1 MSCFRRFIF
10 VLFLVVILTY
20 PITLLAQ
27 YGTGTIIGTVL
38 DPSNA
43 VVPGVRVTA
52 KNSATNETRTF
63 TTDSSGEYR
72 FNALLTGT
80 YAISAAAP
88 SFRTATIPDVEL
100 LVNTQV
106 RVDIRMQVG
115 SISET
120 VEVTAA
126 TPQLQTTSAAL
137 GTVITQRVMLE
148 LPLNTRNFF
157 DLVKL
162 TPGTVKLTSGGSTVM
177 DGNTAQIAG
186 TRYLSTN
193 YMLDGVDFGVTNLS
207 SPAISLSLDM
217 IDEFKVQENFMD
229 ASYGHGGGGLDMVTR
244 RGTNAFHGGA
254 YDFVRNRAFQAG
266 QFFRP
271 SSGAPR
277 FSYNQF
283 GADGGGPIRKDKT
296 FFFVHYE
303 GRRRRTGVILQGLV
317 PTLDMQAGNFT
328 GTGVNIKD
336 PLNNNQSFPGNSI
349 PASRFDPVAAK
360 LLQYFPAPN
369 FINQRPGINYLVAPS
384 DWERR
389 DQTTGRIDHRLSDKG
404 SLFGRYSLAD
414 DALANVDYRPGVGL
428 IRPDRTQYVV
438 AGYTHLFS
446 PTLISETRLGF
457 LKCFT
462 ARYNDGDTTSTNLSQ
477 QAGLKNLSAVPGE
490 YSNPTIRLTGYS
502 PGSPTDGSTPSF
514 VGYAFGSTQV
524 QNNEYYRM
532 AETIT
537 NVRGKHNLKIGGDFS
552 RLLVGYEQG
561 GSQNGVLSFSGNFT
575 GNAFGD
581 YLLGFPLS
589 ASGGLGDVGNVGRVA
604 KYTFSS
610 QFQAFVQDDWRI
622 TDKLV
627 LNLGLRY
634 EFFLPV
640 RGRLANFDLATG
652 RQLIAGSA
660 DYFVPGVGLVK
671 GTGPALLPERPQSAD
686 WNNFAPRLGIAYRLG
701 EKTSIRAGG
710 GVFYALNG
718 GQTTFDTMAMTA
730 PFYVT
735 ASLTSSSTVPQLAM
749 STLFPSAIQTPASVS
764 QNHDL
769 GARTGYIY
777 QYNLS
782 LQRQVRPGLLVES
795 GYIGN
800 TAMKQQG
807 TVNVNQPR
815 LPSDP
820 ANPSPVTTRMPYP
833 ALVATFSQVSNY
845 QWSDYNAG
853 FVKLEQRAKSGL
865 SYSFAYT
872 YSKMMDSGGAG
883 QNMYN
888 RQPEHERSSTDVPQ
902 VFLASYVYDLPIGK
916 GKALNIQNWLL
927 DGLAGGWEISGI
939 TTFQSG
945 MYFSIGTSGDIAGV
959 STSGQ
964 RGNATGVK
972 PSKLDPRTNGLL
984 GFDRSAY
991 STPAKGTF
999 GNLGANIQH
1008 GFGLDQWDVGI
1019 HKNFPI
1025 RRLGEAS
1032 RLQIRAEWFNFV
1044 NHAEFNNPASTVNV
1058 PTSFGLVSSALDPR
1072 ILQVAAKL
1080 YW

>member
-1 MSCFRRFIF
+1 
-10 VLFLVVILTY
+10 
-20 PITLLAQ
+20 
-27 YGTGTIIGTVL
+27 
-38 DPSNA
+38 
-43 VVPGVRVTA
+43 
-52 KNSATNETRTF
+52 
-63 TTDSSGEYR
+63 
-72 FNALLTGT
+72 
-80 YAISAAAP
+80 
-88 SFRTATIPDVEL
+88 
-100 LVNTQV
+100 
-106 RVDIRMQVG
+106 
-115 SISET
+115 
-120 VEVTAA
+120 
-126 TPQLQTTSAAL
+126 
-137 GTVITQRVMLE
+137 
-148 LPLNTRNFF
+148 
-157 DLVKL
+157 
-162 TPGTVKLTSGGSTVM
+162 
-177 DGNTAQIAG
+177 
-186 TRYLSTN
+186 
-193 YMLDGVDFGVTNLS
+193 
-207 SPAISLSLDM
+207 
-217 IDEFKVQENFMD
+217 
-229 ASYGHGGGGLDMVTR
+229 MVTR

-686 WNNFAPRLGIAYRLG
+686 WNNFASAWDCLSPWGEDQHSGGRGCFLRFERRADYIRYHGLDCAFLRDREFDLEFDRPAACHVYSVPLGDSDPRVGKPEPRLRRAHGVHLSIQPEPPAPSPPGPAGRIGIHREYGTKATGIGAG
-701 EKTSIRAGG
+701 EPAKI
-710 GVFYALNG
+710 
-718 GQTTFDTMAMTA
+718 TF
-730 PFYVT
+730 
-735 ASLTSSSTVPQLAM
+735 
-749 STLFPSAIQTPASVS
+749 
-764 QNHDL
+764 
-769 GARTGYIY
+769 
-777 QYNLS
+777 
-782 LQRQVRPGLLVES
+782 RPGESES
-795 GYIGN
+795 GH
-800 TAMKQQG
+800 
-807 TVNVNQPR
+807 
-815 LPSDP
+815 DP
-820 ANPSPVTTRMPYP
+820 
-833 ALVATFSQVSNY
+833 
-845 QWSDYNAG
+845 NAIP
-853 FVKLEQRAKSGL
+853 
-865 SYSFAYT
+865 
-872 YSKMMDSGGAG
+872 GAG
-883 QNMYN
+883 CHL
-888 RQPEHERSSTDVPQ
+888 QP
-902 VFLASYVYDLPIGK
+902 
-916 GKALNIQNWLL
+916 
-927 DGLAGGWEISGI
+927 
-939 TTFQSG
+939 
-945 MYFSIGTSGDIAGV
+945 GV
-959 STSGQ
+959 QLSM
-964 RGNATGVK
+964 V
-972 PSKLDPRTNGLL
+972 
-984 GFDRSAY
+984 
-991 STPAKGTF
+991 
-999 GNLGANIQH
+999 
-1008 GFGLDQWDVGI
+1008 
-1019 HKNFPI
+1019 
-1025 RRLGEAS
+1025 RL
-1032 RLQIRAEWFNFV
+1032 
-1044 NHAEFNNPASTVNV
+1044 
-1058 PTSFGLVSSALDPR
+1058 
-1072 ILQVAAKL
+1072 
-1080 YW
+1080 